1 MKVIGFLVLCVVTLI
16 LLPAPAHAANAT
28 GVWKGEVKLPNG
40 RALPFVAR
48 LTQKGKQVTGKL
60 DGIGGAP
67 DVNIT
72 DGKIAGDTV
81 TFSGVRQI
89 NKEPVKFNYTAKF
102 VDPDTL
108 DIKIVRA
115 DGTGAPL
122 ETVTK
127 RSKE

>member
-1 MKVIGFLVLCVVTLI
+1 MKVVSFLVLCAVTLVF
-16 LLPAPAHAANAT
+16 LPANVHAANAT

-48 LTQKGKQVTGKL
+48 LTQKGKKVSGKL

-72 DGKIAGDTV
+72 DGKIADDTI

-102 VDPDTL
+102 VDADTL
-108 DIKIVRA
+108 DFKIVRA

-122 ETVTK
+122 ESLTK